1 MPPRDP
7 AAIVRALR
15 RAVYTDKM
23 LSLEAAWRYL
33 DLHGIPREALTP
45 EG

>member
-1 MPPRDP
+1 MADRDV
-7 AAIVRALR
+7 ILRALR

-33 DLHGIPREALTP
+33 DLQGIPREALS
-45 EG
+45 ENG